1 MKNRFRLN
9 LFRFVLL
16 LSVCVSCSQEYDKA
30 LEDALNLA
38 GENRPELEKVLRHY
52 HGDTLKLEA
61 AKFLIRN
68 MPGHYSFA
76 DTMEVKPYY
85 DEVDSVLTTMKGCNV
100 WTIRDSLVKI
110 DNKYADLSP
119 EWVEDIQIIKADFLI
134 QNIDSAFVQW
144 KKGAWARH
152 LDFEQFCEYLLPYK
166 AEELQP
172 LDAWRTYLREFHPD
186 HLDELRY
193 CDQLKNSSLQ
203 SAITLNP
210 QIRN

>member
-1 MKNRFRLN
+1 
-9 LFRFVLL
+9 
-16 LSVCVSCSQEYDKA
+16 
-30 LEDALNLA
+30 
-38 GENRPELEKVLRHY
+38 
-52 HGDTLKLEA
+52 
-61 AKFLIRN
+61 

-76 DTMEVKPYY
+76 DTTEVKPYY

-110 DNKYADLSP
+110 DDKYADLSP

-172 LDAWRTYLREFHPD
+172 FDAWRTYLREFHPD

-193 CDQLKNSSLQ
+193 CDQLKNSTNLF
-203 SAITLNP
+203 TL
-210 QIRN
+210 

>member
-152 LDFEQFCEYLLPYK
+152 LDL
-166 AEELQP
+166 
-172 LDAWRTYLREFHPD
+172 WV
-186 HLDELRY
+186 
-193 CDQLKNSSLQ
+193 
-203 SAITLNP
+203 
-210 QIRN
+210 